1 MNGNIVQGA
10 RQNMFKSGDIRRVDG
25 INENGAARQH
35 VLSGY
40 DFRGERSTGKKADRA
55 QPFAAQAEGGTV
67 KLLRGPWNLAFLDEM
82 EMFPFAGHDDQVDAG
97 LEKAGDMAESKF
109 GHGEQIDQV
118 VEKAQDAT
126 GSDDQ
131 Q

>member
-1 MNGNIVQGA
+1 M
-10 RQNMFKSGDIRRVDG
+10 RR
-25 INENGAARQH
+25 APSWCPA
-35 VLSGY
+35 
-40 DFRGERSTGKKADRA
+40 ADRIKRGRDV
-55 QPFAAQAEGGTV
+55 PDFDDV
-67 KLLRGPWNLAFLDEM
+67 KKMVDEQ
-82 EMFPFAGHDDQVDAG
+82 DDQVDAG

-118 VEKAQDAT
+118 VEKAQEAT

>member
-1 MNGNIVQGA
+1 MPD
-10 RQNMFKSGDIRRVDG
+10 FDDI
-25 INENGAARQH
+25 
-35 VLSGY
+35 
-40 DFRGERSTGKKADRA
+40 KKMAD
-55 QPFAAQAEGGTV
+55 E
-67 KLLRGPWNLAFLDEM
+67 
-82 EMFPFAGHDDQVDAG
+82 HDDQVDAG

-118 VEKAQDAT
+118 VDKAQEAT